1 MVYEFS
7 LPIKAFSVNAYHYR
21 DKRHKTAEARAWEE
35 EVKFLL
41 EEHKPLLDLAA
52 EHIKL
57 GGEFTVY
64 LNFVYPKHVF
74 YNKIGQV
81 SAKTFDLSN
90 VEKPILDLLF
100 KETMGVDDRFVT
112 QIVSSKRA
120 GASFAIDIKLKL
132 YTNSP

>member
-1 MVYEFS
+1 MEYEFT

-21 DKRHKTAEARAWEE
+21 DKRHKTQEARAWEE

-41 EEHKPLLDLAA
+41 DEHKPLLDIAA

-57 GGEFTVY
+57 GGEFVVY
-64 LNFVYPKHVF
+64 LTFSYPKHIF

-81 SAKTFDLSN
+81 SAKTYDLSN
-90 VEKPILDLLF
+90 VEKPILDLIF

-112 QIVSSKRA
+112 QIVSAKRP
-120 GASFAIDIKLKL
+120 GASFAIDVKIRLIK
-132 YTNSP
+132 N